1 MAMPPT
7 TIALIAIAVVI
18 LLIGIAIGYFG
29 NDRAAVW
36 RRRFEDERDNYA
48 DYRARSEARHARM
61 VAALMAGPMPLP
73 STQAPPPSPAAPLPI
88 SGTRPAPEI
97 THIVGIDA
105 ALADRLAALGVTT
118 IRDIATLTI
127 EDELALELRLGLNA
141 GTIARDQ
148 WRSQAQLLDSG
159 PAALAG

>member
-1 MAMPPT
+1 MPPT

-48 DYRARSEARHARM
+48 DYRARREARHARM

-73 STQAPPPSPAAPLPI
+73 STQAPSPSPAAPLPI

-141 GTIARDQ
+141 GTITRDQ